1 MAKKKQSQIDFEEQ
15 KKLSSWCYQK
25 FKDAMLAKQQ
35 TTEDWF
41 KYLNAYNNDLYT
53 NNSVPDYKSNY
64 CNNLIY
70 STIESMRP
78 IVFDGN
84 PKFECVP
91 ATAEALQ
98 YSKDIDTALDYEWH
112 RTKMRE
118 KLISNSIYTFV
129 LGTSVIMLPYVYSDN
144 DEFDGNV
151 CPVIVNPFNLYPDPL
166 ATSVEDAE
174 YIIYATYEHENKLK
188 KRYPEYADKID
199 GGDIKYEELVN
210 SRNENARITNQILLL
225 EVWCRDY
232 TTVEYEEVDKNGEKT
247 KKKKFKYPKGRVI
260 ICAPELELVFEDKEN
275 PYESGRFPFFIF
287 KNTNVPFKFW
297 GEGEVK
303 YLLSPQQAVND
314 LSNQVIDNAKHTA
327 NMQWIIDKNAGIPK
341 GELTNRPGLIIRKN
355 PGAEVRRDSPPSM
368 PMYVSEMITR
378 NEQAIEVIS
387 GVHDITRGQTPTG
400 IESASAIQALQEA
413 ANQRIRLKITLLEE
427 TLSDMGNEWLSR
439 MKQFWKSNRVIPV
452 EKPKTASMPV
462 GERNMFEMQM
472 VGGIED
478 TENTY
483 DFVEISKNKQLAQK
497 YRVKVI
503 GANSIQINKASMLD
517 LMIRLAQTP
526 AEDGMP
532 MVTRECVLDY
542 LPNVNK
548 NIIMQYFSKLKEEQ
562 MQREQAQMLNNE
574 AMAQLQEV
582 TAVVQELQTKSQQKE
597 QEEYEQQI
605 KEQGYTEGMAYAQAI
620 MQQQEQEGDLPP
632 ELLQELAAMSD
643 EELQEI
649 ISRYPELLDK
659 LGQ

>member
-188 KRYPEYADKID
+188 KRYPEYADRID

-232 TTVEYEEVDKNGEKT
+232 TTIEYEEVDKNGEKT

-472 VGGIED
+472 SGSIED

-483 DFVEISKNKQLAQK
+483 DFVEIAKDKQLAQK

-620 MQQQEQEGDLPP
+620 IQQQEQEGDLPP

>member
-1 MAKKKQSQIDFEEQ
+1 MAKKKQSQFDFEEQ

-41 KYLNAYNNDLYT
+41 KYLNAYNNSLYT
-53 NNSVPDYKSNY
+53 NNNVPDYKSNY

-98 YSKDIDTALDYEWH
+98 YSKDIDTALDYEWY

-129 LGTSVIMLPYVYSDN
+129 LGTSIIMLPYLYSDN

-151 CPVIVNPFNLYPDPL
+151 CPIVVNPFNLYPDPL

-232 TTVEYEEVDKNGEKT
+232 TTIEYEEVDKNGEKT

-287 KNTNVPFKFW
+287 KNTNVPFQFW

-303 YLLSPQQAVND
+303 YLLSPQQAIND

-439 MKQFWKSNRVIPV
+439 MKQFWKTNRIIPV

-472 VGGIED
+472 PIDMEE

-483 DFVEISKNKQLAQK
+483 DFVEISKDKQLSQK
-497 YRVKVI
+497 YRVKVV

-562 MQREQAQMLNNE
+562 MQREQTQMLNNQ

-582 TAVVQELQTKSQQKE
+582 TAVVQELQAKAQEEE

-605 KEQGYTEGMAYAQAI
+605 KEQGYTEGIAYAQAI

>member
-98 YSKDIDTALDYEWH
+98 YSKDIDTALDFEWH

-232 TTVEYEEVDKNGEKT
+232 TTIEYEEVDKNGEKT

-472 VGGIED
+472 TGSIED

-483 DFVEISKNKQLAQK
+483 DFVEIAKDKQLAQK

-620 MQQQEQEGDLPP
+620 IQQQEQEGDLPP

>member
-129 LGTSVIMLPYVYSDN
+129 LGTSVIMLPYLYSDN

-188 KRYPEYADKID
+188 KRYPEYADRID

-232 TTVEYEEVDKNGEKT
+232 TTIEYEEVDKNGEKT

-472 VGGIED
+472 AGSIED

-620 MQQQEQEGDLPP
+620 IQQQEQEGDLPP

-659 LGQ
+659 LSQ

>member
-53 NNSVPDYKSNY
+53 NNNVPDYKSNY

-98 YSKDIDTALDYEWH
+98 YSKDIDTALDYEWY

-129 LGTSVIMLPYVYSDN
+129 LGTSIIMLPYLYSDN

-151 CPVIVNPFNLYPDPL
+151 CPIVVNPFNLYPDPL

-199 GGDIKYEELVN
+199 GGDIKFEELVN
-210 SRNENARITNQILLL
+210 SRNENAKITNQILLL

-232 TTVEYEEVDKNGEKT
+232 TTIEYEEVDKNGEKT

-287 KNTNVPFKFW
+287 KNTNVPFQFW

-303 YLLSPQQAVND
+303 YLLSPQQAIND

-427 TLSDMGNEWLSR
+427 TLADMGNEWLSR
-439 MKQFWKSNRVIPV
+439 MKQFWKTNRIIPA

-472 VGGIED
+472 ADGIED

-483 DFVEISKNKQLAQK
+483 DFVEIAKDKHLAQK

-562 MQREQAQMLNNE
+562 MQREQTQMLNNQ

-582 TAVVQELQTKSQQKE
+582 TAVVQELQAKAQEEE

-605 KEQGYTEGMAYAQAI
+605 KEQGYTEGIAYAQAI
-620 MQQQEQEGDLPP
+620 MQQQEQEGELPP

-643 EELQEI
+643 EELQVI

>member
-41 KYLNAYNNDLYT
+41 KYLNAYNNSLYT
-53 NNSVPDYKSNY
+53 NNNVPDYKSNY

-98 YSKDIDTALDYEWH
+98 YSKDIDTALDYEWY

-129 LGTSVIMLPYVYSDN
+129 LGTSIIMLPYLYSDN

-151 CPVIVNPFNLYPDPL
+151 CPIVVNPFNLYPDPL

-199 GGDIKYEELVN
+199 GGDIKFEELVN
-210 SRNENARITNQILLL
+210 SRNENAKITNQILLL

-232 TTVEYEEVDKNGEKT
+232 TTIEYEEVDENGEKT

-287 KNTNVPFKFW
+287 KNTNVPFQFW

-303 YLLSPQQAVND
+303 YLLSPQQAIND

-439 MKQFWKSNRVIPV
+439 MKQFWKTNRIIPV

-472 VGGIED
+472 PIDMEE

-483 DFVEISKNKQLAQK
+483 DFVEISKDKQLSQK
-497 YRVKVI
+497 YRVKVV

-562 MQREQAQMLNNE
+562 MQREQTQMLNNQ

-582 TAVVQELQTKSQQKE
+582 TAVVQELQAKAQEEE

-605 KEQGYTEGMAYAQAI
+605 KEQGYTEGIAYAQAI
-620 MQQQEQEGDLPP
+620 MQQQEQEGELPP

-643 EELQEI
+643 EELQVI

>member
-53 NNSVPDYKSNY
+53 NNNVPDYKSNY

-129 LGTSVIMLPYVYSDN
+129 LGTSVIMLPYLYSDN

-232 TTVEYEEVDKNGEKT
+232 TTIEYEEVDKNGEKT

-287 KNTNVPFKFW
+287 KKFSS
-297 GEGEVK
+297 
-303 YLLSPQQAVND
+303 L
-314 LSNQVIDNAKHTA
+314 
-327 NMQWIIDKNAGIPK
+327 
-341 GELTNRPGLIIRKN
+341 
-355 PGAEVRRDSPPSM
+355 
-368 PMYVSEMITR
+368 
-378 NEQAIEVIS
+378 
-387 GVHDITRGQTPTG
+387 
-400 IESASAIQALQEA
+400 
-413 ANQRIRLKITLLEE
+413 
-427 TLSDMGNEWLSR
+427 
-439 MKQFWKSNRVIPV
+439 F
-452 EKPKTASMPV
+452 
-462 GERNMFEMQM
+462 
-472 VGGIED
+472 
-478 TENTY
+478 
-483 DFVEISKNKQLAQK
+483 
-497 YRVKVI
+497 
-503 GANSIQINKASMLD
+503 
-517 LMIRLAQTP
+517 
-526 AEDGMP
+526 
-532 MVTRECVLDY
+532 
-542 LPNVNK
+542 
-548 NIIMQYFSKLKEEQ
+548 
-562 MQREQAQMLNNE
+562 
-574 AMAQLQEV
+574 
-582 TAVVQELQTKSQQKE
+582 
-597 QEEYEQQI
+597 
-605 KEQGYTEGMAYAQAI
+605 
-620 MQQQEQEGDLPP
+620 
-632 ELLQELAAMSD
+632 
-643 EELQEI
+643 
-649 ISRYPELLDK
+649 
-659 LGQ
+659 

>member
-53 NNSVPDYKSNY
+53 NNNVPDYKSNY

-188 KRYPEYADKID
+188 KRYPEYSDKID
-199 GGDIKYEELVN
+199 GGDIKYEELAN
-210 SRNENARITNQILLL
+210 FKNENARITNQILLL

-232 TTVEYEEVDKNGEKT
+232 TTIEYEEIDKNGEKT

-472 VGGIED
+472 AGSIED

-483 DFVEISKNKQLAQK
+483 DFVEIAKDKQLAQK

-582 TAVVQELQTKSQQKE
+582 TAVVQELQAKSQKEE

>member
-98 YSKDIDTALDYEWH
+98 YSKDIDTALDFEWH

-232 TTVEYEEVDKNGEKT
+232 TTIEYEEVDKNGEKT

-472 VGGIED
+472 SGSIED

-483 DFVEISKNKQLAQK
+483 DFVEIAKDKQLAQK

-620 MQQQEQEGDLPP
+620 IQQQEQEGDLPP

>member
-98 YSKDIDTALDYEWH
+98 YSKDIDTALDFEWH

-129 LGTSVIMLPYVYSDN
+129 LGTSVIMLPYLYSDN

-188 KRYPEYADKID
+188 KRYPEYADRID

-232 TTVEYEEVDKNGEKT
+232 TTIEYEEVDKNGEKT
-247 KKKKFKYPKGRVI
+247 KKKKFKYPNGRVI

-472 VGGIED
+472 SGSIED

-483 DFVEISKNKQLAQK
+483 DFVEIAKDKQLAQK

-574 AMAQLQEV
+574 AMVQLQEV

-620 MQQQEQEGDLPP
+620 IQQQEQEGDLPP

-659 LGQ
+659 LSQ

>member
-53 NNSVPDYKSNY
+53 NNNVPDYKSNY

-98 YSKDIDTALDYEWH
+98 YSKDIDTALDFEWH

-232 TTVEYEEVDKNGEKT
+232 TTIEYEEVDKNGEKT

-368 PMYVSEMITR
+368 PMYVSEMISR

-472 VGGIED
+472 SGSIED

-483 DFVEISKNKQLAQK
+483 DFVEIAKDKQLAQK

-582 TAVVQELQTKSQQKE
+582 TAVVQELQTRSQQKE

-620 MQQQEQEGDLPP
+620 IQQQEQEGDLPP

-659 LGQ
+659 LSQ

>member
-210 SRNENARITNQILLL
+210 SRNENARITNQTLLL

-232 TTVEYEEVDKNGEKT
+232 TTIEYEEVDKNGEKT

-472 VGGIED
+472 VGSIED

-562 MQREQAQMLNNE
+562 MQREQTQMLNNE
-574 AMAQLQEV
+574 AMAQLQEI
-582 TAVVQELQTKSQQKE
+582 TAVVQELQAKSQKEE

-620 MQQQEQEGDLPP
+620 IQQQEQEGDLPP
-632 ELLQELAAMSD
+632 ELLQELADMSD

>member
-129 LGTSVIMLPYVYSDN
+129 LGTSVIMLPYLYSDN

-232 TTVEYEEVDKNGEKT
+232 TTIGYEEVDKNGEKT

-472 VGGIED
+472 SGSIED

-483 DFVEISKNKQLAQK
+483 DFVKIAKDKQLAQK

-620 MQQQEQEGDLPP
+620 IQQQEQEGDLPP

-659 LGQ
+659 LSQ

>member
-53 NNSVPDYKSNY
+53 NNNVPDYKSNY

-98 YSKDIDTALDYEWH
+98 YSKDIDTALDFEWH

-188 KRYPEYADKID
+188 KRYPEYADMID

-232 TTVEYEEVDKNGEKT
+232 TTIEYEEVDKNGEKT
-247 KKKKFKYPKGRVI
+247 KKKKFKSPKGRVI

-341 GELTNRPGLIIRKN
+341 GELTNRPGLIIRKI

-472 VGGIED
+472 AGSIED

-483 DFVEISKNKQLAQK
+483 DFVEIAKDKQLAQK

-620 MQQQEQEGDLPP
+620 IQQQEQEGDLPP

-659 LGQ
+659 LSQ

>member
-232 TTVEYEEVDKNGEKT
+232 TTIEYEEVDKNGEKT

>member
-98 YSKDIDTALDYEWH
+98 YSKDIDTALDFEWH

-232 TTVEYEEVDKNGEKT
+232 TTIEYEEVDKNGEKT

-472 VGGIED
+472 AGSIED

-483 DFVEISKNKQLAQK
+483 DFVEIAKDKQLAQK

-620 MQQQEQEGDLPP
+620 IQQQEQEGDLPP

>member
-1 MAKKKQSQIDFEEQ
+1 M
-15 KKLSSWCYQK
+15 
-25 FKDAMLAKQQ
+25 
-35 TTEDWF
+35 
-41 KYLNAYNNDLYT
+41 
-53 NNSVPDYKSNY
+53 
-64 CNNLIY
+64 
-70 STIESMRP
+70 
-78 IVFDGN
+78 
-84 PKFECVP
+84 
-91 ATAEALQ
+91 
-98 YSKDIDTALDYEWH
+98 
-112 RTKMRE
+112 
-118 KLISNSIYTFV
+118 
-129 LGTSVIMLPYVYSDN
+129 
-144 DEFDGNV
+144 
-151 CPVIVNPFNLYPDPL
+151 
-166 ATSVEDAE
+166 
-174 YIIYATYEHENKLK
+174 
-188 KRYPEYADKID
+188 
-199 GGDIKYEELVN
+199 
-210 SRNENARITNQILLL
+210 
-225 EVWCRDY
+225 
-232 TTVEYEEVDKNGEKT
+232 
-247 KKKKFKYPKGRVI
+247 
-260 ICAPELELVFEDKEN
+260 
-275 PYESGRFPFFIF
+275 
-287 KNTNVPFKFW
+287 
-297 GEGEVK
+297 
-303 YLLSPQQAVND
+303 LSPQQAVND

-472 VGGIED
+472 SGSIED

-483 DFVEISKNKQLAQK
+483 DFVEIAKDKQLAQK

-620 MQQQEQEGDLPP
+620 IQQQEQEGDLPP

-659 LGQ
+659 LSQ

>member
-53 NNSVPDYKSNY
+53 NNNVPDYKSNY

-232 TTVEYEEVDKNGEKT
+232 TTIEYEEIDKNGEKT

-327 NMQWIIDKNAGIPK
+327 NMQCIIDKNAGIPK

-472 VGGIED
+472 AGSIED

-483 DFVEISKNKQLAQK
+483 DFVEIAKDKQLAQK

-582 TAVVQELQTKSQQKE
+582 TAVVQELQAKSQKEE

>member
-1 MAKKKQSQIDFEEQ
+1 
-15 KKLSSWCYQK
+15 
-25 FKDAMLAKQQ
+25 
-35 TTEDWF
+35 
-41 KYLNAYNNDLYT
+41 
-53 NNSVPDYKSNY
+53 
-64 CNNLIY
+64 
-70 STIESMRP
+70 
-78 IVFDGN
+78 
-84 PKFECVP
+84 
-91 ATAEALQ
+91 
-98 YSKDIDTALDYEWH
+98 
-112 RTKMRE
+112 
-118 KLISNSIYTFV
+118 
-129 LGTSVIMLPYVYSDN
+129 MLPYVYSDN

-232 TTVEYEEVDKNGEKT
+232 TTIEYEEVDKNGEKT

-439 MKQFWKSNRVIPV
+439 MKQFWKSNRIIPV

-472 VGGIED
+472 AGSIED

-483 DFVEISKNKQLAQK
+483 DFVEIAKDKQLAQK

-582 TAVVQELQTKSQQKE
+582 TAIVQELQTKSQQME

-620 MQQQEQEGDLPP
+620 IQQQEQEGDLPP

>member
-112 RTKMRE
+112 RTKMRK

-232 TTVEYEEVDKNGEKT
+232 TTIEYEEVDKNGEKT

-439 MKQFWKSNRVIPV
+439 MKQFWKSNRIIPV

-472 VGGIED
+472 SGSIED

-483 DFVEISKNKQLAQK
+483 DFVEIAKDKQLAQK

-582 TAVVQELQTKSQQKE
+582 TAVVQELQAKSEKEE

-632 ELLQELAAMSD
+632 ELLQELAEMTD
-643 EELQEI
+643 EELQQVI
-649 ISRYPELLDK
+649 TQYPELLDK

>member
-1 MAKKKQSQIDFEEQ
+1 MAKKKQSQMDFEEQ

-41 KYLNAYNNDLYT
+41 KYLNAYNNSLYT
-53 NNSVPDYKSNY
+53 NNNVPDYKSNY

-98 YSKDIDTALDYEWH
+98 YSKDIDTALDYEWY

-129 LGTSVIMLPYVYSDN
+129 LGTSIIMLPYLYSDN

-151 CPVIVNPFNLYPDPL
+151 CPIVVNPFNLYPDPL

-199 GGDIKYEELVN
+199 GGDIKFEELVN
-210 SRNENARITNQILLL
+210 SRNENAKITNQILLL

-232 TTVEYEEVDKNGEKT
+232 TTVEYEEVDENGEKI

-287 KNTNVPFKFW
+287 KNTNVPFQFW

-303 YLLSPQQAVND
+303 YLLSPQQAIND

-413 ANQRIRLKITLLEE
+413 ANQRIRLKVTLLEE

-439 MKQFWKSNRVIPV
+439 MKQFWKTNRIIPV

-472 VGGIED
+472 PVDMEE

-483 DFVEISKNKQLAQK
+483 DFVEISKDKQLSQK
-497 YRVKVI
+497 YRVKVV

-582 TAVVQELQTKSQQKE
+582 TAVVQELQTRSQQKE

-605 KEQGYTEGMAYAQAI
+605 KEQGYTEGIAYAQAI

>member
-84 PKFECVP
+84 PKFECIP
-91 ATAEALQ
+91 STAEALQ

-188 KRYPEYADKID
+188 KRYPEYADRID

-232 TTVEYEEVDKNGEKT
+232 TTIEYEEVDKNGEKT

-472 VGGIED
+472 SGSIED

-582 TAVVQELQTKSQQKE
+582 TAVVQELQTRSQQKE

-620 MQQQEQEGDLPP
+620 IQQQEQEGDLPP

-659 LGQ
+659 LSQ

>member
-53 NNSVPDYKSNY
+53 NNNVPDYKSNY

-129 LGTSVIMLPYVYSDN
+129 LGTSVIMLPYLYSDN

-232 TTVEYEEVDKNGEKT
+232 TTIEYEEIDKNGEKT

-327 NMQWIIDKNAGIPK
+327 NMQLIIDRNAGIPK

-472 VGGIED
+472 SGSIED

-483 DFVEISKNKQLAQK
+483 DFVEIAKDKQLAQK

-503 GANSIQINKASMLD
+503 GANSIQISKASMLD

-582 TAVVQELQTKSQQKE
+582 TAVVQELQAKAQKE
-597 QEEYEQQI
+597 EEEQYEQQI

-632 ELLQELAAMSD
+632 ELLEELAAMSD

-659 LGQ
+659 LSQ

>member
-53 NNSVPDYKSNY
+53 NNNVPDYKSNY

-129 LGTSVIMLPYVYSDN
+129 LGTSVIMLPYLYSDN

-188 KRYPEYADKID
+188 KRYPEYADRID

-232 TTVEYEEVDKNGEKT
+232 TTIEYEEVDKNGEKT
-247 KKKKFKYPKGRVI
+247 KNKKFKYPKGRVI

-472 VGGIED
+472 SGSIED

-483 DFVEISKNKQLAQK
+483 DFVEIAKDKQLAQK

-582 TAVVQELQTKSQQKE
+582 TAVVQELQTRSQQKE

-605 KEQGYTEGMAYAQAI
+605 KEQGYTEGIAYAQAI
-620 MQQQEQEGDLPP
+620 IQQQEQEGDLPP

>member
-1 MAKKKQSQIDFEEQ
+1 MAKKKQSQMDFEEQ

-41 KYLNAYNNDLYT
+41 KYLNAYNNSLYT
-53 NNSVPDYKSNY
+53 NNNVPDYKSNY

-98 YSKDIDTALDYEWH
+98 YSKDIDTALDYEWY

-129 LGTSVIMLPYVYSDN
+129 LGTSIIMLPYLYSDN

-151 CPVIVNPFNLYPDPL
+151 CPIVVNPFNLYPDPL

-199 GGDIKYEELVN
+199 GGDIKFEELVN
-210 SRNENARITNQILLL
+210 SRNENAKVTNQILLL

-232 TTVEYEEVDKNGEKT
+232 TTVEYEEVDENGEKT

-287 KNTNVPFKFW
+287 KNTNVPFQFW

-303 YLLSPQQAVND
+303 YLLSPQQAIND

-413 ANQRIRLKITLLEE
+413 ANQRIRLKVTLLEE

-439 MKQFWKSNRVIPV
+439 MKQFWKTNRIIPV

-472 VGGIED
+472 PIDMEE

-483 DFVEISKNKQLAQK
+483 DFVEISKDKQLSQK
-497 YRVKVI
+497 YRVKVV

-562 MQREQAQMLNNE
+562 MQKEQAQMLNNE

-582 TAVVQELQTKSQQKE
+582 TAVVQELQAKAQEEE

-605 KEQGYTEGMAYAQAI
+605 KEQGYTEGIAYAQAI

>member
-1 MAKKKQSQIDFEEQ
+1 MAKKKQSQMDFEEQ

-41 KYLNAYNNDLYT
+41 KYLNAYNNSLYT
-53 NNSVPDYKSNY
+53 NNNVPDYKSNY

-98 YSKDIDTALDYEWH
+98 YSKDIDTALDYEWY

-129 LGTSVIMLPYVYSDN
+129 LGTSIIMLPYLYSDN

-151 CPVIVNPFNLYPDPL
+151 CPIVVNPFNLYPDPL

-188 KRYPEYADKID
+188 KRYPQFADKID
-199 GGDIKYEELVN
+199 GGDIKFEELVN
-210 SRNENARITNQILLL
+210 SRNENAKITNQILLL

-232 TTVEYEEVDKNGEKT
+232 TTIEYEEVDKNGEKT

-287 KNTNVPFKFW
+287 KNTNVPFQFW

-303 YLLSPQQAVND
+303 YLLSPQQAIND
-314 LSNQVIDNAKHTA
+314 LSNQIIDNAKHTA

-368 PMYVSEMITR
+368 PMYVSEMISR

-427 TLSDMGNEWLSR
+427 TLADMGNEWLSR
-439 MKQFWKSNRVIPV
+439 IKQFWKTDRVIPV

-472 VGGIED
+472 SGVVED

-483 DFVEISKNKQLAQK
+483 DFVEISKDKQLAQK

-574 AMAQLQEV
+574 AMTQLQEV
-582 TAVVQELQTKSQQKE
+582 TAIVQELQAKAQEEE

-605 KEQGYTEGMAYAQAI
+605 KEQGYTEGIAYAQAI

>member
-1 MAKKKQSQIDFEEQ
+1 
-15 KKLSSWCYQK
+15 
-25 FKDAMLAKQQ
+25 
-35 TTEDWF
+35 
-41 KYLNAYNNDLYT
+41 
-53 NNSVPDYKSNY
+53 
-64 CNNLIY
+64 
-70 STIESMRP
+70 
-78 IVFDGN
+78 
-84 PKFECVP
+84 
-91 ATAEALQ
+91 
-98 YSKDIDTALDYEWH
+98 
-112 RTKMRE
+112 MRE

-129 LGTSVIMLPYVYSDN
+129 LGTSVIMLPYLYSDN

-232 TTVEYEEVDKNGEKT
+232 TTIEYEEVDKNGEKT

-472 VGGIED
+472 AGSIED

-483 DFVEISKNKQLAQK
+483 DFVEIAKDKQLAQK

-562 MQREQAQMLNNE
+562 MQKEQAQMLNNE

-582 TAVVQELQTKSQQKE
+582 TAVVQELQAKSQKEE

-620 MQQQEQEGDLPP
+620 IQQQEQEGDLPP
-632 ELLQELAAMSD
+632 ELLQELADMSD